1 MANERKLQNMA
12 SRKTAL
18 TPSDD
23 FSEDPRLS
31 AIRKGDLSVFDSF
44 YHDIVPA
51 LLRFA
56 QRIGPAYMAEDI
68 IQDVM
73 LDIWQRRETLVVRG
87 SLRGYVFGAVRL
99 RIADRVRY
107 ESATAS
113 VNEKLVESINPVA
126 MGGSPAESPVAHT
139 EAQELEAAV
148 REALGKLPHQARMI
162 LTLRWIEGFKY
173 IEIASALGISVD
185 AAKKQGRRMEVI
197 IQDLLSRFKPNR
209 S

>member
-1 MANERKLQNMA
+1 MA
-12 SRKTAL
+12 SRKNAL

-23 FSEDPRLS
+23 SSEDPRLS
-31 AIRKGDLSVFDSF
+31 AIRKGDLSAFDAF

-107 ESATAS
+107 ESTTAS
-113 VNEKLVESINPVA
+113 ANEKLVESIHPVA
-126 MGGSPAESPVAHT
+126 MGGNRGESPAAHT
-139 EAQELEAAV
+139 ETQELEAAV
-148 REALGKLPHQARMI
+148 REALTKLPPQARMI

-185 AAKKQGRRMEVI
+185 AAKKQGRRMEVVI
-197 IQDLLSRFKPNR
+197 RDLLSRFKPGK